1 MSVGKVVFCIMLLAC
16 VWVFGGCTTT
26 GSLYYN
32 NSVGADFSQD
42 SFETVPAE
50 NLTPVIFVHGLL
62 GSELWDKSQQPP
74 EQCWG
79 LFSYGKMASSDFYQK
94 LALPILPGKNSSR
107 IVAGDILSRSR
118 ISLLGISGGIDNYAN
133 VLKMLETIG
142 YRRNNNRLF
151 VYAYDWRRSIDE
163 NAAALALF
171 VQEKRALLE
180 SLNRQAGTPEKSVRF
195 DLIGH
200 SMGGLLVRYYVQY
213 GNAVIGS
220 KKDNLP
226 SVTWAGARNVRKVI
240 MVASPHGGYADTI
253 LEINRG
259 LKLASLAPVIPGCV
273 LATFP
278 SYYQML
284 PGMENKAVKISGSG
298 ESVDILDIAVWK
310 KFHWGLLNDDAVTQ
324 DFLQKMLPDCSVE
337 QRRAAALEY
346 TAGCLEK
353 AGRFKLLMSRSA
365 GLPPEPVRFYSL
377 ASSGMLT
384 NSQLSVDSENGSIS
398 VTAQDIGDGKVALQS
413 AHPEHIAGASPVF
426 LHGTITLDGG
436 HVGLMRGKFFAR
448 NLVHLLQCEAE

>member
-1 MSVGKVVFCIMLLAC
+1 MSVGKVVFYIILLAC
-16 VWVFGGCTTT
+16 AWVLSGCTTT

-32 NSVGADFSQD
+32 NSVGADFSQE
-42 SFETVPAE
+42 SFEVLPAE
-50 NLTPVIFVHGLL
+50 KLTPVIFIHGLL

-74 EQCWG
+74 VQCWG
-79 LFSYGKMASSDFYQK
+79 SFSYGTMTNSDFYQK
-94 LALPILPGKNSSR
+94 LALPILPGQKGAQTE
-107 IVAGDILSRSR
+107 AGNILSRSR
-118 ISLLGISGGIDNYAN
+118 ISLLGVSEWIDNYAN
-133 VLKMLETIG
+133 VLKMLESIG

-180 SLNRQAGTPEKSVRF
+180 SLNRQAGRLEESVRF
-195 DLIGH
+195 DLLGH
-200 SMGGLLVRYYVQY
+200 SMGGLLARYYVQY
-213 GNAVIGS
+213 GNAAIGS
-220 KKDNLP
+220 KKDKLP
-226 SVTWAGARNVRKVI
+226 SVTWAGAKNVRKVI
-240 MVASPHGGYADTI
+240 MVASPHGGYVDTL

-259 LKLASLAPVIPGCV
+259 LKLSFFAPVIPGCV

-284 PGMENKAVKISGSG
+284 PGMEKKNVKIYGRDEG
-298 ESVDILDIAVWK
+298 VDILDIAVWK
-310 KFHWGLLNDDAVTQ
+310 KFHWGLLSDDVVTRS
-324 DFLQKMLPDCSVE
+324 FLQKMLPDCSDE
-337 QRRAAALEY
+337 QRRSAALEY

-353 AGRFKLLMSRSA
+353 AGRFKLMMSRTA

-377 ASSGMLT
+377 ASSGMPT
-384 NSQLSVDSENGSIS
+384 NSQLGVDADNGRIS
-398 VTAQDIGDGKVALQS
+398 VTAQAAGDGKVALQS
-413 AHPEHIAGASPVF
+413 AHLEHIAGETPVF
-426 LHGTITLDGG
+426 LNGSITLDGG